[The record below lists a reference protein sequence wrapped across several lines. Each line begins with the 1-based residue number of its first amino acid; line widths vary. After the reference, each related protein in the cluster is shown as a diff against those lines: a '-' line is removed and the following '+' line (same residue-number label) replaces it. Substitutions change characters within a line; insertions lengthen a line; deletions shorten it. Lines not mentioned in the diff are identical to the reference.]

1 MKLLGSDGLKTL
13 GEYLKQ
19 TIKTADGLTS
29 AVSGMGADIQG
40 LTGQL
45 TGALQEV
52 ENCLNELDAVKAN
65 IAVRQEFALAADS
78 WTENSDEI
86 VPISG
91 YLHCCTLAVAG
102 VTANSRIDAV
112 LDAASAD
119 IAAACGLC
127 PTTETA
133 DGIVIFRSRLV
144 PEASISG
151 QIYIMQGPEAAG
163 TDGDQTPENKEEN

>member
-19 TIKTADGLTS
+19 TMKTADGLTS
-29 AVSGMGADIQG
+29 AVSGMGEDIQG

-45 TGALQEV
+45 AGALQEV

-78 WTENSDEI
+78 WTENSDEN
-86 VPISG
+86 VSISG
-91 YLHCCTLAVAG
+91 YPYCCFLVVVG

-119 IAAACGLC
+119 IAAICGLC

-144 PEASISG
+144 PEASIGG
-151 QIYIMQGPEAAG
+151 QIYIMQGSEAAG
-163 TDGDQTPENKEEN
+163 TIGDQMPEEKGEN

>member
-1 MKLLGSDGLKTL
+1 MKFLGSDGLKTL
-13 GEYLKQ
+13 GGYLKQ
-19 TIKTADGLTS
+19 TMKTADGLTS

-45 TGALQEV
+45 AGALQEV
-52 ENCLNELDAVKAN
+52 ENCLNALDSVKAN
-65 IAVRQEFALAADS
+65 AAVRQEFALAADS
-78 WTENSDEI
+78 WTENSDET
-86 VPISG
+86 VPVLG
-91 YLHCCTLAVAG
+91 YPHCCTLAVAG

-112 LDAASAD
+112 LDTVSAN

-133 DGIVIFRSRLV
+133 DGIVIFRSRMA

-151 QIYIMQGPEAAG
+151 QIYIMQGPEATG
-163 TDGDQTPENKEEN
+163 TDGDQTPENKEES

>member
-13 GEYLKQ
+13 SEYLKQ
-19 TIKTADGLTS
+19 TMKTADGLAS
-29 AVSGMGADIQG
+29 AVSGVGEDIQG

-45 TGALQEV
+45 AGALQEV

-65 IAVRQEFALAADS
+65 IAVRQEF
-78 WTENSDEI
+78 
-86 VPISG
+86 
-91 YLHCCTLAVAG
+91 TLAVDSWAEDLAEEAPITEYPRHYALAVEG

-112 LDAASAD
+112 LDAASVD

-133 DGIVIFRSRLV
+133 EGLVIFRSRSA
-144 PEASISG
+144 PKTNISG
-151 QIYIMQGPEAAG
+151 QLYITQGADAPGASGA
-163 TDGDQTPENKEEN
+163 QTTEQKEE